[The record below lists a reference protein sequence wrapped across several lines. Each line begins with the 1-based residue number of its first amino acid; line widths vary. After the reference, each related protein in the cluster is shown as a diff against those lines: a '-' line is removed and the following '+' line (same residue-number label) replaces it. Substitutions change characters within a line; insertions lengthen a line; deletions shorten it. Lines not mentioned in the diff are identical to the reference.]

1 MSSQRANLV
10 ICSAAIV
17 NCIVVLLTLAI
28 QGWSSTGLHAAARNS
43 ARISAI
49 WFVIAFAAPGLV
61 RFVRGLP
68 SVTTLLWVAW
78 FAAHL
83 VHFATV
89 AILLA
94 SFERPHI
101 AQHPG
106 QTVLVV
112 LIGSS
117 LVFGT
122 ALTAA
127 SHSPVP
133 TVIHSISLYTVF
145 GIFTLAFT
153 RNRVPSLRLLA
164 VALALALVLRLTP
177 RLKSA
182 PTSATSAG

>member
-1 MSSQRANLV
+1 MSSHRANLV

-28 QGWSSTGLHAAARNS
+28 QGWSSTGLHAAVRNS
-43 ARISAI
+43 ARISVM
-49 WFVIAFAAPGLV
+49 WFVIAFAAPGLGW
-61 RFVRGLP
+61 FVRGLP
-68 SVTTLLWVAW
+68 SVTTLLWAW
-78 FAAHL
+78 FAAHV

-106 QTVLVV
+106 QAVLVM

-117 LVFGT
+117 LVFGA

-133 TVIHSISLYTVF
+133 TLIHSITLYSVF
-145 GIFTLAFT
+145 GIFALAFT

-164 VALALALVLRLTP
+164 VVLALALVLRLTP
-177 RLKSA
+177 HLKSA
-182 PTSATSAG
+182 QTSAGSAG